1 MPPRLSRMPA
11 PCCAIED
18 PFVHGVDAGGT
29 NVDVITNGS
38 ELVMNPLLKLATSGL
53 LLLAS
58 SAAVAGETVFIVNR
72 TIDREDSNLDDGLC
86 RGKNVISSTQSPGLC
101 TLRAAI
107 NQVNALAQRPGMEN
121 EQFVIKVRPGLYQ
134 LYNQADDGQQEF
146 TDGIGLLN
154 DLDVVAKYFRIEGIS
169 ASGGVPAAD
178 ERAVIRASHHSS
190 TGFRIFDLD
199 FDDDHAEFEFRD
211 LVLTQ
216 GYGWGE
222 KGGAAIACR
231 GGGRIKLLRARV
243 SSHTHDDENGGAI
256 NAACD
261 IELDTT
267 AIANNDG
274 NGIVM
279 KPNSQGLSLMVRYSS
294 LTDNAESAVRLIPTS
309 VVNLDSYERE
319 DRDISAVV
327 AASTVARNR
336 VGLLFTSGTSLS
348 VNSSTF
354 AGNRWGIYVRNRF
367 QEEDYVQ
374 GDYSYSGN
382 GSPHVS
388 ISLGNSVVANS
399 VWTDITQEQPLPA
412 TNLHYHSHGKNY
424 FGSLSGT
431 PPFAGTPDDMIG
443 QGVLAGFESVSA
455 NDYTAGLLPPEG
467 SVLLSAGSALPYG
480 EPGAC
485 TQFDQAGTNRGF
497 ECDIGALERDD
508 IVLLPPLEPPSDP
521 GDPEELPPGIPPEA
535 DPQDDYI
542 FADGF

>member
-1 MPPRLSRMPA
+1 MPS
-11 PCCAIED
+11 
-18 PFVHGVDAGGT
+18 
-29 NVDVITNGS
+29 
-38 ELVMNPLLKLATSGL
+38 LLKLATSGL

-279 KPNSQGLSLMVRYSS
+279 EPNSHGLNLIIRSSS
-294 LTDNAESAVRLIPTS
+294 LTDNSESAVRLIPLTYQ
-309 VVNLDSYERE
+309 DCTDGCEEYWW
-319 DRDISAVV
+319 DITANV

-336 VGLLFTSGTSLS
+336 VGFLFTQGTSLAI
-348 VNSSTF
+348 NSSTVVE
-354 AGNRWGIYVRNRF
+354 NRYGLYSKREF
-367 QEEDYVQ
+367 EEE
-374 GDYSYSGN
+374 SYSVGDRN
-382 GSPHVS
+382 YYGYGGEHVS
-388 ISLGNSVVANS
+388 ISLANSAITNSVEM
-399 VWTDITQEQPLPA
+399 DITQEWPWGG
-412 TNLHYHSHGKNY
+412 TNLHYYSHGNNY
-424 FGSLSGT
+424 IDSMIGA
-431 PPFAGTPDDMIG
+431 PFMVTPDDMIS
-443 QGVLAGFESVSA
+443 QGVLVGMESVSA
-455 NDYTAGLLPPEG
+455 NDYTVGLLPPEG
-467 SVLLSAGSALPYG
+467 SVVLNEGSSLPYG
-480 EPGAC
+480 QPGSC
-485 TQFDQAGTNRGF
+485 TELDQVGKSRGF
-497 ECDIGALERDD
+497 KCDIGALERDG
-508 IVLLPPLEPPSDP
+508 IVIFPPLEPPSDP
-521 GDPEELPPGIPPEA
+521 GDPEELPPGIPPQP
-535 DPQDDYI
+535 DPQSE
-542 FADGF
+542 FVFSDGFEVPAA